1 MWCSHFQKRSVEC
14 STRRT
19 SMRAF
24 TLIELL
30 VVIAIISLL
39 STVVLSSL
47 KTARE
52 QAKDSAIKS
61 GAIELRK
68 IMQQEFSDTGSYAA
82 IKSGGSWKARGTDC
96 SSASFS
102 GTYGVQAR
110 KVCDAIMAN
119 YPADVGCTA
128 NCVYFNS
135 TNPNSNDQFTI
146 MAYMPAESAKAGS
159 SRYLCFGSSGR
170 TSIGPT
176 SSWTNP
182 GCYANP

>member
-1 MWCSHFQKRSVEC
+1 MEC
-14 STRRT
+14 STRHA
-19 SMRAF
+19 SVRAF

-68 IMQQEFSDTGSYAA
+68 IMEQEFGDTGSYAA
-82 IKSGGSWKARGTDC
+82 IKAGGSWKTRGTDC
-96 SSASFS
+96 STAPFT
-102 GTYGVQAR
+102 GAYAAEGR
-110 KVCDAIMAN
+110 KVCTAIMAN
-119 YPADVGCTA
+119 YPADSGCNT
-128 NCVYFNS
+128 NCVYFNN

-159 SRYLCFGSSGR
+159 ARYLCFGSSGR

>member
-1 MWCSHFQKRSVEC
+1 MEC
-14 STRRT
+14 STRHA
-19 SMRAF
+19 SVRAF

-39 STVVLSSL
+39 SMVVLFSL

-52 QAKDSAIKS
+52 QAKDSAIKF

-82 IKSGGSWKARGTDC
+82 IKTGGSWKARGNDC
-96 SSASFS
+96 STAPFS
-102 GTYGVQAR
+102 GTYGAQAK
-110 KVCDAIMAN
+110 KVCNAIMAN
-119 YPADVGCTA
+119 YAADAGCTT
-128 NCVYFNS
+128 NCLYFNT

-146 MAYMPAESAKAGS
+146 LAYMPAASAKAGVGQ
-159 SRYLCFGSSGR
+159 YLCFGSSGR
-170 TSIGPT
+170 TSVGPSTQNGT
-176 SSWTNP
+176 SWGGN